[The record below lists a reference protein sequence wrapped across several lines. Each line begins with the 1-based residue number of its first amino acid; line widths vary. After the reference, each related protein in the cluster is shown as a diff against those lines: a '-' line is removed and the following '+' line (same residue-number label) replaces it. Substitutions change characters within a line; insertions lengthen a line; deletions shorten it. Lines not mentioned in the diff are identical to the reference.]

1 MTTELD
7 RLREENEHLRG
18 TVLEQSD
25 RIRELELQLAASQR
39 AAQISTQIG
48 DAMGG
53 DVSLV
58 AGLQLKF

>member
-1 MTTELD
+1 MTSELD

-18 TVLEQSD
+18 TVLEQSN
-25 RIRELELQLAASQR
+25 RIRELELQLAAAQR

-53 DVSLV
+53 EVSLV
-58 AGLQLKF
+58 AGLQIKF